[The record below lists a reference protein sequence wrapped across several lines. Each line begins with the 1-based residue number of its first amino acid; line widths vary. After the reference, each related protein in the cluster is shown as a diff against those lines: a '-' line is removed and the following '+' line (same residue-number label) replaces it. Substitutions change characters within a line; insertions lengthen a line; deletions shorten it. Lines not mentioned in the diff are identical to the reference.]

1 MLQRLLYAC
10 LALLLLAGCSTPSS
24 PPESPEPDPVSY
36 PQDQVVLQVAHGG
49 GFRMP
54 DRASNEIPDVTI
66 WGDGRVVFAAADG
79 TVREGRLERTVLDRL
94 VAGATFLYD
103 LQDDYQAATHTDDA
117 YATFTVMTEKGR
129 KTVSVYA
136 LYPMAP
142 PREGEPYPQVFAQLR
157 TLWAAV
163 HAALPLDAPEMR
175 PTDVYVMTFY
185 SEEPAS
191 DEWPVELQGRLSGAQ
206 ASRAVELAGLQEAKT
221 FLVEGKP
228 QRVLV
233 VPEIPR
239 PWNWDK

>member
-24 PPESPEPDPVSY
+24 PPASPEPDPVAY
-36 PQDQVVLQVAHGG
+36 PQEQVVLQVAHGG

-54 DRASNEIPDVTI
+54 DRVSNEIPDVTI

-79 TVREGRLERTVLDRL
+79 TVREGMLERSVLDRL
-94 VAGATFLYD
+94 VASATFLYG
-103 LQDDYQAATHTDDA
+103 LEEQYSAAQHTDDA
-117 YATFTVMTEKGR
+117 TATFTVMTDQGR

-136 LYPMAP
+136 LHPMAP
-142 PREGEPYPQVFAQLR
+142 PPEGEPHPAEFAKLR

-163 HAALPLDAPEMR
+163 QAALPADAPEMK

-185 SEEPAS
+185 SDQPAIA
-191 DEWPVELQGRLSGAQ
+191 EWPAELQERLRGAQ
-206 ASRAVELAGLQEAKT
+206 ATRAVELAGLGEAKT
-221 FLVEGKP
+221 FLVDGKP

-233 VPEIPR
+233 VPEIPW
-239 PWNWDK
+239 PWHWEK